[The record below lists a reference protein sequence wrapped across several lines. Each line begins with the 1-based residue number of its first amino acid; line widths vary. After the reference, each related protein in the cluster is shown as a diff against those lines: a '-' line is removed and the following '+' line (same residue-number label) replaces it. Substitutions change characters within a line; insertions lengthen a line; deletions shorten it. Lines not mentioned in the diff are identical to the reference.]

1 MVLII
6 EYGDEVDFDPT
17 PFTPPVAFDTS
28 AVGTVKRVAIL
39 TGTPSEAQINNL
51 IEFGER

>member
-28 AVGTVKRVAIL
+28 AVGTVKRVIIDAGEL
-39 TGTPSEAQINNL
+39 SASK
-51 IEFGER
+51 IEKLAGW

>member
-28 AVGTVKRVAIL
+28 AVGTVRWVAIL
-39 TGTPSEAQINNL
+39 SGTPSVSVISKL
-51 IEFGER
+51 VDFGKR